1 MTVRKCASITLAVA
15 AVAMTTMFVGCSTEK
30 ATSSDTCARCSG
42 KEIKR
47 VGMVIGLKRDMEDKY
62 REVHADGHA
71 GVRDLLSK
79 YGMQN
84 FSIFLTEIDG
94 KLYEFGYYE
103 YVGDDFEKDM
113 AAMDKE
119 PRTVEWLKIC
129 DPMQQPLPGE
139 KSWRQMERVYFN
151 P

>member
-1 MTVRKCASITLAVA
+1 MPARKCANIIFVVAV
-15 AVAMTTMFVGCSTEK
+15 VALTATFVGGSKKKVTC
-30 ATSSDTCARCSG
+30 DNCARCAG

-47 VGMVIGLKRDMEDKY
+47 VGMVVGLKRDMEAKY
-62 REVHADGHA
+62 RELHADGHP

-119 PRTVEWLKIC
+119 PRTVEWLKMC

>member
-1 MTVRKCASITLAVA
+1 MNVRKCVNVTFAVA
-15 AVAMTTMFVGCSTEK
+15 AMAMTTMFVGCSTNNV
-30 ATSSDTCARCSG
+30 TCDNCARCAG

-47 VGMVIGLKRDMEDKY
+47 VGMVVGLKRDMEAKY
-62 REVHADGHA
+62 REVHADSHP
-71 GVRDLLSK
+71 GVRDLLSE

-94 KLYEFGYYE
+94 ELYEFGYYE

-113 AAMDKE
+113 AEMDKE
-119 PRTVEWLKIC
+119 PRTIEWLKMC

>member
-1 MTVRKCASITLAVA
+1 VA
-15 AVAMTTMFVGCSTEK
+15 ATAMTTMFVGF
-30 ATSSDTCARCSG
+30 ATKKVTCDTCARCAG

-47 VGMVIGLKRDMEDKY
+47 VGIVIGLKRDMEAKY
-62 REVHADGHA
+62 RQVHADSHS
-71 GVRDLLSK
+71 GVHDLLSK

-84 FSIFLTEIDG
+84 FSIFLTEIAR

-103 YVGDDFEKDM
+103 YVGDDYEKDM
-113 AAMDKE
+113 AEMAKE
-119 PRTVEWLKIC
+119 PRTVEWLKMC

-139 KSWRQMERVYFN
+139 KSWRQMERVCFN

>member
-1 MTVRKCASITLAVA
+1 MKPSRQTKRVQAQEPTR
-15 AVAMTTMFVGCSTEK
+15 
-30 ATSSDTCARCSG
+30 DTCAGPEG
-42 KEIKR
+42 KQIKR
-47 VGMVIGLKRDMEDKY
+47 VGMVVGLKRDMEAEY
-62 REVHADGHA
+62 RHAHADTHP

-79 YGMQN
+79 YGIRN

-94 KLYEFGYYE
+94 QLYEFGYYE

-113 AAMDKE
+113 AEMAKE
-119 PRTVEWLKIC
+119 PRNVEWLKLC

-139 KSWRQMERVYFN
+139 KGWRQLEQVYFN

>member
-1 MTVRKCASITLAVA
+1 VKPLRRNHGLQLNREMC
-15 AVAMTTMFVGCSTEK
+15 
-30 ATSSDTCARCSG
+30 
-42 KEIKR
+42 
-47 VGMVIGLKRDMEDKY
+47 LKRDMEAKY
-62 REVHADGHA
+62 RQVHADSRP

-94 KLYEFGYYE
+94 ELYEFGYYE

-113 AAMDKE
+113 AEMEKE
-119 PRTVEWLKIC
+119 PRTVEWLKMC